1 MFRLIPESVESVVL
15 TALFA
20 VLCAA
25 GAGCGPRAEDHRVRV
40 EIEGEVE
47 IVPPGSGQGRG
58 MLGIVQHPDG
68 SIFVNTQTRGLVRS
82 TDNGRT
88 WQAIEAENAFA
99 LGVTRD
105 GRLWLAGPKGPKAQN
120 AISVSYSADRGRSWK
135 ATLVDGAALAPSSK
149 RPYNWV
155 GDDYNTFL
163 ESPDGTLMLGVGGRY
178 LPWYYRD
185 PDLMQDGL
193 VRPDA
198 DIGGLFLIRSTDG
211 GTSWGDPTL
220 MHPFVC
226 EVGLAADP
234 FDPDHLLAM
243 TRIQRPLLAGE
254 DRKSTLEKTGCPDD
268 VPSPEPSI
276 YKNGLLLES
285 HDRGRTFREVP
296 GSLTGYYEHRG
307 TILWTGNN
315 VVVVTHQAGNR
326 SPRYGALF
334 ARISLDGGKTWA
346 DGTPSGTSQMNQ
358 STRFELV
365 PKPPGHSFTA
375 PTLELSR
382 DRFLTPYLHGSI
394 AAGTATVTG
403 VFWRLERQ

>member
-1 MFRLIPESVESVVL
+1 
-15 TALFA
+15 
-20 VLCAA
+20 
-25 GAGCGPRAEDHRVRV
+25 
-40 EIEGEVE
+40 
-47 IVPPGSGQGRG
+47 
-58 MLGIVQHPDG
+58 
-68 SIFVNTQTRGLVRS
+68 
-82 TDNGRT
+82 
-88 WQAIEAENAFA
+88 
-99 LGVTRD
+99 
-105 GRLWLAGPKGPKAQN
+105 
-120 AISVSYSADRGRSWK
+120 
-135 ATLVDGAALAPSSK
+135 
-149 RPYNWV
+149 
-155 GDDYNTFL
+155 
-163 ESPDGTLMLGVGGRY
+163 MLGVGARY

-185 PDLMQDGL
+185 PNLMRDGL

-198 DIGGLFLIRSTDG
+198 DVGGLFLIRSTDG
-211 GTSWGDPTL
+211 ERTSWGDPTL

-226 EVGLAADP
+226 ETGLAADP
-234 FDPDHLLAM
+234 FNPDHLLAM

-254 DRKSTLEKTGCPDD
+254 DRKSTLEKTGCPPD
-268 VPSPEPSI
+268 VPSPEPSV

-307 TILWTGNN
+307 TILWTGDNL
-315 VVVVTHQAGNR
+315 VVVTHQAGNR

-346 DGTPSGTSQMNQ
+346 DGTPSGTSRMNR

-403 VFWRLERQ
+403 VLWRLERL

>member
-58 MLGIVQHPDG
+58 MLGIVRHPDG

-105 GRLWLAGPKGPKAQN
+105 GRLWLAGPKGPKVQN

-211 GTSWGDPTL
+211 GASWGNPTL

-315 VVVVTHQAGNR
+315 VVVVTHQAGNW

>member
-58 MLGIVQHPDG
+58 MLGIVRHPDG

-105 GRLWLAGPKGPKAQN
+105 GRLWLAGPKGPKVQN

-211 GTSWGDPTL
+211 GASWGNPTL